1 MERLLIKNGRVI
13 DPVNNIDDKL
23 DILIENGII
32 IDVQANINTNYD
44 KLIDAENLIIS
55 PGFID
60 MHVHLRDPGQTHK
73 ETLETGAGA
82 AVKGGFTTIVCMPNT
97 SPINDNIETT
107 EYIISKAKDLD
118 ILNIL
123 PVASVTKSLAG
134 DILTDI
140 SALSKSGAIG
150 FSDDGSAVVKS
161 TILMEALKQI
171 KNINSILIEHPE
183 DHSITGS
190 GIVNKGKVS
199 ELLQVEGIEDIA
211 EDLIIARDII
221 IQEKTGGRLHLTHLS
236 TKGSYQIIKDAKK
249 RGIKISSDVTPH
261 HLLLNED
268 KLLTGDTIF
277 KVKPPLRTE
286 TDRQAMLN
294 GIIDG
299 TIDCIATDHAP
310 HTLEEKSANI
320 KNAPFG
326 MTGVETAFGVLHEN
340 FVKKNIITINKL
352 IELMASN
359 PAKILQLKDKG
370 EIKQGYIADITII
383 DPGKAYEFSK
393 NSFVSKSSNS
403 PFIDWKGIGVPVYT
417 IVNGTIKYNHSSQ

>member
-1 MERLLIKNGRVI
+1 MKKLLIKNGRVI
-13 DPVNNIDDKL
+13 DPLNNIDGKL
-23 DILIENGII
+23 DILIEDGII
-32 IDVQANINTNYD
+32 SNVQADINSDYD
-44 KLIDAENLIIS
+44 KMIDAEGLIVC
-55 PGFID
+55 PGLID

-73 ETLETGAGA
+73 ETLKSGAKA
-82 AVKGGFTTIVCMPNT
+82 AVKGGFTTIACMPNT
-97 SPINDNIETT
+97 SPINDNIQTT
-107 EYIISKAKDLD
+107 EYIVSKAKDLD

-123 PVASVTKSLAG
+123 PIASVTKSLAG
-134 DILTDI
+134 DKLTDI

-150 FSDDGSAVVKS
+150 FSDDGSSVVKS

-171 KNINSILIEHPE
+171 NNINSILIEHPE

-268 KLLTGDTIF
+268 KLLSGDTNF

-286 TDRQAMLN
+286 KDRQAMIN

-310 HTLEEKSANI
+310 HTLEEKNVNL

-340 FVKKNIITINKL
+340 FVKNNIITINKL
-352 IELMASN
+352 IELMTSN

-383 DPGKAYEFSK
+383 DPNKTFNFSK
-393 NSFVSKSSNS
+393 DSFISKSSNS
-403 PFIDWKGIGVPVYT
+403 PFINWKGTGVPVYT
-417 IVNGTIKYNHSSQ
+417 IVNGTIKYNLN